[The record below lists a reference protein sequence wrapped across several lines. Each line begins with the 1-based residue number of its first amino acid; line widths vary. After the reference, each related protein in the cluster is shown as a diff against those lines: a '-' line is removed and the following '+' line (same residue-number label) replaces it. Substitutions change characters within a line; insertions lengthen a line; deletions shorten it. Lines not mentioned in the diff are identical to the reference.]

1 MLEYHARY
9 DDPASGQFITP
20 DSSVVGAGPL
30 TVWPSDATA
39 QGMGRSAGSGPVN
52 PQDLNRSAD
61 ALNHPLTYT
70 DPTGHWVETAWDLA
84 NLVLSAAAVWQHPSD
99 PWNWAALA
107 ADTASTVL
115 PGVPGGA
122 GAVIRAAAHADEAA
136 GALHA
141 MAHADEAAGAAQ
153 AAARVLTREQV
164 IQALGEVVQPYLT
177 SVRELAG
184 EHARIGFRGSLARG
198 TVGNPNKPTFGQPVN
213 LSDFDVDAFIISDE
227 LIARTGKRWG
237 SQIEEIKGIQ
247 KAIEAALQQ
256 RPEFAGLRKDGF
268 TFRLFTRSQAERRF
282 TGEEIYFIGGQ

>member
-115 PGVPGGA
+115 PVVPGGG
-122 GAVIRAAAHADEAA
+122 GALIRAA
-136 GALHA
+136 
-141 MAHADEAAGAAQ
+141 AHADEAAGAAQ
-153 AAARVLTREQV
+153 AAAR
-164 IQALGEVVQPYLT
+164 GGGVVA
-177 SVRELAG
+177 AG
-184 EHARIGFRGSLARG
+184 CTASRATAQECQRCHKAAKWLQKGS
-198 TVGNPNKPTFGQPVN
+198 T
-213 LSDFDVDAFIISDE
+213 
-227 LIARTGKRWG
+227 
-237 SQIEEIKGIQ
+237 
-247 KAIEAALQQ
+247 
-256 RPEFAGLRKDGF
+256 
-268 TFRLFTRSQAERRF
+268 
-282 TGEEIYFIGGQ
+282 